1 VIGRLLRAIGWRE
14 LCWLAL
20 GLVLIVAMR
29 KSLLGYA
36 DKLAP
41 VPVPAEFKQRVV
53 TRDFA
58 ITADGFSLAR
68 RYKTVGS
75 FPDKDAV
82 RVLETP
88 GVWVAVPVRLEALH
102 EPIFVR
108 ARLRTRDGL
117 QYLSASDKRPNAPGV
132 NLAAGEVVP
141 GLPKSGKFFFELP
154 AGGLPGARLEFFS
167 GDQQPMLDAVVVIDL
182 GLGKTTAADVLALAH
197 EEVDLRP

>member
-1 VIGRLLRAIGWRE
+1 MKALRGIGWRE
-14 LCWLAL
+14 LCWLVL

-29 KSLLGYA
+29 KDLLSYA

-41 VPVPAEFKQRVV
+41 VPLPAPFKQRVV

-68 RYKTVGS
+68 RYKTVGG
-75 FPDKDAV
+75 FLEENDA
-82 RVLETP
+82 RVLKTP

-102 EPIFVR
+102 EPTFVR

-117 QYLSASDKRPNAPGV
+117 EYLAASDKRPSVPGE
-132 NLAAGEVVP
+132 NLASGEVIP
-141 GLPKSGKFFFELP
+141 GLPKNGRFFFELP
-154 AGGLPGARLEFFS
+154 PEALPGARLEFFS
-167 GDQQPMLDAVVVIDL
+167 GAPRPMLDAVVEIDL
-182 GLGKTTAADVLALAH
+182 GLGKTTAADVLALAA

>member
-1 VIGRLLRAIGWRE
+1 MRTVRGIGWRE

-29 KSLLGYA
+29 KSLLSYA

-41 VPVPAEFKQRVV
+41 VPLPAEFKQRIV

-58 ITADGFSLAR
+58 VTAEGFSLAR
-68 RYKTVGS
+68 RYKTVGA
-75 FPDKDAV
+75 FLKEDQA
-82 RVLETP
+82 RVLKTP

-102 EPIFVR
+102 EPTFVR

-117 QYLSASDKRPNAPGV
+117 EYLSASDQRPSAPGV
-132 NLAAGEVVP
+132 NLASGEVVP
-141 GLPKSGKFFFELP
+141 GLPKNGTFFFELP
-154 AGGLPGARLEFFS
+154 PEALPGARLEFFS
-167 GDQQPMLDAVVVIDL
+167 GGRQPMLDAVVEIDL
-182 GLGKTTAADVLALAH
+182 GLGRTTAADVLALAA